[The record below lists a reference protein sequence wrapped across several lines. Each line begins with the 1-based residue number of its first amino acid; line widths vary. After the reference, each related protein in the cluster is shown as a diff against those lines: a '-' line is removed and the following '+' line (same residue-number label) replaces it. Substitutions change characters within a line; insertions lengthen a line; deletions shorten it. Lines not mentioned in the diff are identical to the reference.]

1 MAEFEAIGK
10 ALQIDDKVL
19 KNLDEVDKRINKIA
33 TDSEKMATVFQSA
46 MTRMG
51 NGAGD
56 LLKKLQSIQG
66 VINGLGSVNI
76 GGLGGVNKGI
86 GSTATQ
92 AEKAAASIAKAANAM
107 NSMNKASSAN
117 VGVLAW
123 QGLQKNIEQ
132 IEQRQKQLNAS
143 VKEYEAIM
151 ERIRSGK
158 GGVVSTASQQS
169 YQEALKEIE
178 ANKQLIASY
187 REKQQAIVNYQQ
199 QQRQELQNAQALR
212 NYESERTSLPEQ
224 RKADELKRMNE
235 YYRELERTSKA
246 AAEAAEK
253 TASAQERAAER
264 QAAAQKRATESKA
277 NKENTQALNAY
288 NRAMA
293 ASEALVTQRINKIA
307 KLRQAEEMLRNASGN
322 YATQLNRISQEI
334 ARLNRLNEG
343 HVDSYGRVIRS
354 QRNLINTSQ
363 QLTRQLA
370 LLFSVSQIEGY
381 ISKLIQVRGEFELQ
395 QTALASILQNKD
407 EADQLFGQIT
417 ELAVRSPFTIKE
429 LTTYSKSLAAYQVQ
443 YEDLYGTLKMLAD
456 VSSGLGVDMQRLI
469 LAFGQV
475 KAANFLRGTETRQ
488 FTEAGINMLGELSKY
503 YSELEGRIVSVT
515 EVQDRQFKRM
525 ISFQDVEEVF
535 KRLTS
540 AGGMFYNMQE
550 KQAETLRG
558 QMMNLQ
564 DQIDLMLNDIGKSNQ
579 TTISTIISLV
589 KSVIESW
596 RTIAQVMEPITTIL
610 VGYLSITKLWSASS
624 ASLPKIW
631 KSIQTNVLLAL
642 GSISK
647 AEAAQRGF
655 NNATRANSWLA
666 IGAVVATIIWEVVN
680 AIQAANA
687 EQKEL
692 NKALSEGYDNA
703 VTMSSNYKRLA
714 NTVSDATA
722 SYEEQEKALEELKRT
737 YGDIL
742 PQHYLEADAIRAMKG
757 DYDEATAAIYNYIQA
772 KTQEKQLQIISEN
785 EGADLADAQQDL
797 AEDLQKQLKAQNN
810 YNLSL
815 SEANAILNKFKDVFE
830 ERVVKGGERALD
842 VYNELVSTMTGI
854 DKSELSFSTAEF
866 SFFIG
871 DLRQYLT
878 AVENVKDS
886 TNTAFADWITRDLK
900 EQEKVLEDKIKQ
912 VRSLLNTISHAGEVG
927 EDGALIT
934 QKQVDDAKSKLV
946 QITSAWGVEASK
958 IQGLTGSSF
967 EIKQATIDFTVA
979 AYQSLFN
986 KLSNTKF
993 EPDQQA
999 SVNKF
1004 MEDLQKRIDSFD
1016 ATPFQNYVSDIV
1028 KAAAVANNVSL
1039 DGVMNAFV
1047 NAGETVEEY
1056 RKRLK
1061 GIIDQLQND
1070 LTDYSVSP
1078 HLVYRWTPEDAINA
1092 ANKLKVYQAALS
1104 RVTPTETKSKGG
1116 TKGESSI
1123 IKELREQIRLIQS
1136 AQRAY
1141 EEYRKVYTEEESNQ
1155 RVAEDFERAFASVN
1169 LSTDMTFDTEGVIT
1183 ALEELWKKFGEDG
1196 QKIIDE
1202 VLAPMKKQIT
1212 LDIRT
1217 EELDN
1222 VRDKFDELFG
1232 NYELTIQLD
1241 DYGFNR
1247 NIIGD
1252 MLNVDFTS
1260 IDDLQTFYD
1269 DNLDFFK
1276 RYGDDGEKLAKD
1288 IQDKIANA
1296 EKKALEERL
1305 KEYNDMLRNS
1315 ISERARIALDEQ
1327 EELRKIYESDLSA
1340 PAKEQAKINIQQEYS
1355 QKKDQATWEEFQN
1368 SDMYI
1373 RMFEDL
1379 ESVSTKSLN
1388 MMMQRLES
1396 LRESLKDL
1404 PASDL
1409 KEIISAMEDIESQ
1422 TISRNP
1428 FKGLVSNVKEYIKY
1442 QRERNDLEE
1451 AYNDSVIKEGDLQ
1464 SQIDDMQ
1471 QIVVASQNRYV
1482 EIKKSN
1488 GAESEAASEAAITLS
1503 VQKSILDT
1511 LLKQLVAQGKITQEL
1526 ADQIRKG
1533 ENLGKSL
1540 GQRFSEIGSY
1550 GSQAVNSLTELTD
1563 MLSNFGIDFGE
1574 TFSGVVSGLGQ
1585 AFQGLERIDITKP
1598 MSIITGA
1605 VSVVSG
1611 IGNAIASIFGG
1622 GDNKK
1627 EKQIQREL
1635 ELVENLQNKYE
1646 DLEKA
1651 IDDAYSLDTY
1661 KQANDAAKQNLE
1673 NQKKH
1678 LQEAINLENDKK
1690 DSDSDRIKEW
1700 QQQIKDINE
1709 QLDELAEQAFNT
1721 FTGDVLSDLNSAA
1734 DEFVDAWLEAFK
1746 EVGDGITGLED
1757 SFEDM
1762 LVTIVKRQAAL
1773 GIIGA
1778 YMKNIQDELKKYVNE
1793 NDKYFTELDAEKFAD
1808 YVYSLAPQMSEDLKT
1823 FFKPFIDRG
1832 LDLVDSDDNLSGLQK
1847 GIQSITEET
1856 AQALEALLNS
1866 IRFFSSDSNTQLRN
1880 IYNYLLNPAQEN
1892 PFLVEMKNHTRLLNS
1907 IATTLVSMTMISQ
1920 TGRRGLRVYIS

>member
-10 ALQIDDKVL
+10 SLQIPQSVL
-19 KNLDEVDKRINKIA
+19 NNIEKIDQKINLIA
-33 TDSEKMATVFQSA
+33 SDSEKMATHFMSA

-51 NGAGD
+51 TGADGLLQKLTAIQSVIGRLD
-56 LLKKLQSIQG
+56 LSKFSQSVTTVGQG
-66 VINGLGSVNI
+66 
-76 GGLGGVNKGI
+76 
-86 GSTATQ
+86 TTQ
-92 AEKAAASIAKAANAM
+92 VEQFAAAISKAAEAINRY
-107 NSMNKASSAN
+107 
-117 VGVLAW
+117 
-123 QGLQKNIEQ
+123 NIENRERANTDNSKQ
-132 IEQRQKQLNAS
+132 IAQLN
-143 VKEYEAIM
+143 
-151 ERIRSGK
+151 
-158 GGVVSTASQQS
+158 
-169 YQEALKEIE
+169 KEIE
-178 ANKQLIASY
+178 AMRKRTQQLEEYINKQ
-187 REKQQAIVNYQQ
+187 
-199 QQRQELQNAQALR
+199 
-212 NYESERTSLPEQ
+212 
-224 RKADELKRMNE
+224 
-235 YYRELERTSKA
+235 
-246 AAEAAEK
+246 
-253 TASAQERAAER
+253 R
-264 QAAAQKRATESKA
+264 QANQGGGRRGGGSSSTTNSDTK
-277 NKENTQALNAY
+277 ALNAY

-307 KLRQAEEMLRNASGN
+307 KLRNAEEQLRAASGN
-322 YATQLNRISQEI
+322 YATQLNRINQEI

-343 HVDSYGRVIRS
+343 QVDSYGRVIRS
-354 QRNLINTSQ
+354 QRNLMNTSQ

-370 LLFSVSQIEGY
+370 LLFSVSQIQGY
-381 ISKLIQVRGEFELQ
+381 INKLIEVRGEFELQ
-395 QTALASILQNKD
+395 QTALSSILQSKD
-407 EADQLFGQIT
+407 EADALFGQIT
-417 ELAVRSPFTIKE
+417 ELAVRSPYTIKE
-429 LTTYSKSLAAYQVQ
+429 LTTYTKSLAAYQVE
-443 YEDLYGTLKMLAD
+443 YENLYDTLKMLAD

-564 DQIDLMLNDIGKSNQ
+564 DQIDLMLNDIGKSSQGTLSNV
-579 TTISTIISLV
+579 ISILKSII
-589 KSVIESW
+589 ENW
-596 RTIAQVMEPITTIL
+596 RTIAQVMTPILTMLAVYIACNKLIGSGTGLIVKAWQSVSRT
-610 VGYLSITKLWSASS
+610 VGIAIASITR
-624 ASLPKIW
+624 
-631 KSIQTNVLLAL
+631 
-642 GSISK
+642 
-647 AEAAQRGF
+647 AEVAQRAF
-655 NNATRANSWLA
+655 NAATMANAWLTVGA
-666 IGAVVATIIWEVVN
+666 IVATVIWEVVN

-703 VTMSSNYKRLA
+703 VTMSANYKRLA
-714 NTVSDATA
+714 NVVSDATA
-722 SYEEQEKALEELKRT
+722 SYEEQEDALEELKRT
-737 YGDIL
+737 YGEIL

-757 DYDEATAAIYNYIQA
+757 NYDEATAAIYNYIQA

-785 EGADLADAQQDL
+785 EGKDVADTQSDLAK
-797 AEDLQKQLKAQNN
+797 ELQKRLKIQNN

-815 SEANAILNKFKDVFE
+815 SQSNAILNKFREVYED
-830 ERVVKGGERALD
+830 RIIKGGERALD
-842 VYNELVSTMTGI
+842 VYKELVSEMTGI
-854 DKSELSFSTAEF
+854 DQSKLWITTPNFGTFTRDIYELINALEKVKSST
-866 SFFIG
+866 S
-871 DLRQYLT
+871 
-878 AVENVKDS
+878 
-886 TNTAFADWITRDLK
+886 TAFADSVTIDLQERRKTLEIEIK
-900 EQEKVLEDKIKQ
+900 EM
-912 VRSLLNTISHAGEVG
+912 RSLLNTIAHQGEVG

-934 QKQVDDAKSKLV
+934 KQQVDVAKNRLAELA
-946 QITSAWGVEASK
+946 TSWGYEASK
-958 IQGLTGSSF
+958 IRELTGSAF
-967 EIKQATIDFTVA
+967 EIRQTSIDLNKAAIQTLMEEVQDTVFEEG
-979 AYQSLFN
+979 QEGSVL
-986 KLSNTKF
+986 KF
-993 EPDQQA
+993 L
-999 SVNKF
+999 
-1004 MEDLQKRIDSFD
+1004 EDLQKEVDSMD

-1039 DGVMNAFV
+1039 DGVMNAFA

-1104 RVTPTETKSKGG
+1104 RVTPTETKGKGG

-1428 FKGLVSNVKEYIKY
+1428 FKGLVPNVKEYIKY

-1635 ELVENLQNKYE
+1635 GLVEELQNKYE

-1690 DSDSDRIKEW
+1690 NGDSDRIKEW

-1709 QLDELAEQAFNT
+1709 QLDELPEQAFNT

-1746 EVGDGITGLED
+1746 EVGDGLTGLED

-1762 LVTIVKRQAAL
+1762 MATIIKRQAAMSIV
-1773 GIIGA
+1773 GPFVKK
-1778 YMKNIQDELKKYVNE
+1778 MQEELEKYVNE
-1793 NDKYFTELDAEKFAD
+1793 KDSNLTDSEAAKYVNYVTSMFPELNENLKNFFE
-1808 YVYSLAPQMSEDLKT
+1808 QFEEQGIDLT
-1823 FFKPFIDRG
+1823 
-1832 LDLVDSDDNLSGLQK
+1832 DSKDNLSGLQQ

-1866 IRFFSSDSNTQLRN
+1866 IRFFSSDSNMQLRN

-1892 PFLVEMKNHTRLLNS
+1892 PFLVEMKNHTRLLNN